1 MPQANSAHF
10 QLLLW
15 LVLAVSSA
23 PVYLITWR
31 LAGRFGER
39 GLTVCVLAAAIIGP
53 PRDYWFAATFPDWMI
68 FSSGVVPLLADATIY
83 ALLVVAGHSV
93 MRLVADPAQR
103 DSLARRRLSDASQ
116 MRKVQHAGST
126 KG

>member
-53 PRDYWFAATFPDWMI
+53 PRDYWFAATFPDLMV
-68 FSSGVVPLLADATIY
+68 FSSGVVPLPADATIY
-83 ALLVVAGHSV
+83 CLASGCGPLSDAPGRRSGSKGLIGTAAALRCVKFST
-93 MRLVADPAQR
+93 
-103 DSLARRRLSDASQ
+103 LARRKAE
-116 MRKVQHAGST
+116 
-126 KG
+126 